1 MLKLF
6 GMKKLFIFLLSGF
19 LFIQLRAQ
27 QNVGIGTTTPDA
39 SAVLHLNSNSKGLL
53 IPRMATT
60 DRLLITSPADGLMVY
75 DTDSKNFWYYDGT
88 ALVWKELNSIGGN
101 LPVGFVSNTLRH
113 DGTSWITDTYI
124 TNDGNRIGIGIVSP
138 SEGLHIDS
146 SIKIGSS
153 PWFSATN
160 SRYIKIGDGNFITIG
175 EDSLDDR
182 LYFKA
187 RDYVFGKSSGG
198 YTGNVGIGVS
208 GAPTAKLH
216 VNGTVRITDGSQAT
230 GRILTS
236 DASGNASWQEAPCM
250 QHRVVYSSPVSGAT
264 FTVPA
269 GITRL
274 FIEVWSGGG
283 NGSVYSASPAFQ
295 VNGGGGGS
303 GGYANFFLD
312 VTSGANVTV
321 NVGSVASGFN
331 SGVSYSGNFISI
343 NNGSN
348 ADNLTG
354 PGYGGAI
361 VLNTFSNVFS
371 SKGSVGVFNTNT
383 VYTIGATTYT
393 EYRGG
398 KGGDAP
404 FGGAGGIGEIAR
416 SGYNSGSDTG
426 AFPGGGGGASTSNG
440 TTVKAGGAGAV
451 IIRY

>member
-1 MLKLF
+1 
-6 GMKKLFIFLLSGF
+6 MKKLSLLLLGGF
-19 LFIQLRAQ
+19 LFIQLQAQ

-39 SAVLHLNSNSKGLL
+39 SAVLHLNSNNKGLL
-53 IPRMATT
+53 IPRMATA

-75 DTDSKNFWYYDGT
+75 DTDIKNFWYYDGT
-88 ALVWKELNSIGGN
+88 ALVWKELNSIGGA
-101 LPVGFVSNTLRH
+101 LPLGFVTNTLRH
-113 DGTSWITDTYI
+113 NGTSWVADNYL
-124 TNDGNRIGIGIVSP
+124 TNDGSRIGIGITSP

-146 SIKIGSS
+146 SIKIGNSQ
-153 PWFSATN
+153 WFSAAN
-160 SRYIKIGDGNFITIG
+160 SRFIKIGDGNFITIG

-182 LYFKA
+182 LHFKA
-187 RDYVFGKSSGG
+187 RDYVFGKSSAG
-198 YTGNVGIGVS
+198 YTGNVGIGVI
-208 GAPTAKLH
+208 GTPTAKLH
-216 VNGTVRITDGSQAT
+216 VNGTVRITDGNQAA
-230 GRILTS
+230 GRVLTS
-236 DASGNASWQEAPCM
+236 DASGNAAWQDAPCM
-250 QHRVVYSSPVSGAT
+250 EHRIVYSTPISGAT

-274 FIEVWSGGG
+274 FIEIWSGGG
-283 NGSVYSASPAFQ
+283 NGSAYSASAAFQ

-312 VTSGANVTV
+312 VTPAANVSV
-321 NVGSVASGFN
+321 NVGSVASGVN
-331 SGVSYSGNFISI
+331 SGISYSGNFISI
-343 NNGSN
+343 NNGFN

-354 PGYGGAI
+354 PGFGGTLA
-361 VLNTFSNVFS
+361 LNTFSNVFF

-404 FGGAGGIGEIAR
+404 FGGAGGFGEIAR
-416 SGYNSGSDTG
+416 SGYNSGSDSG

-440 TTVKAGGAGAV
+440 TTIKAGGTGAV